1 MSSIKSY
8 YACIVSQHFVYID
21 KKTKR
26 GMRLRLVAN
35 LIELTQLDVLGF
47 DESYRRLTIAMIM
60 VLLIYFICKPL
71 IKRLIKKQH
80 SIFLTYVI
88 TSLLITILSLCIVI
102 IDNRLENIAASL
114 QAIALFGFFLVVSLL
129 YQLIRRFIR
138 RKLLKRARNT

>member
-102 IDNRLENIAASL
+102 IDNRLE
-114 QAIALFGFFLVVSLL
+114 
-129 YQLIRRFIR
+129 
-138 RKLLKRARNT
+138 

>member
-1 MSSIKSY
+1 
-8 YACIVSQHFVYID
+8 
-21 KKTKR
+21 
-26 GMRLRLVAN
+26 MRLRLVAN